1 MASSRI
7 AKRRAS
13 AKADSSKHY
22 QTRRAAVIKAAAGVF
37 REKGFEGASLDEIG
51 AAAGVDRAS
60 LYYYVGNKKELFDE
74 VVLEALASNL
84 KLAERIKAESGG
96 AVDKLDRLIKA
107 WMVSYGE
114 FYPYFYI
121 FLQESKFAA
130 SDKDEIDLLA
140 MSREF
145 DSAVIEI
152 IQEGIEAGEIR
163 DDIPPRVAAYAV
175 MGMVNWTHRWFNP
188 DGPIGAEEVGRAFA
202 GVALA
207 GLRTVS

>member
-1 MASSRI
+1 
-7 AKRRAS
+7 
-13 AKADSSKHY
+13 
-22 QTRRAAVIKAAAGVF
+22 
-37 REKGFEGASLDEIG
+37 
-51 AAAGVDRAS
+51 
-60 LYYYVGNKKELFDE
+60 
-74 VVLEALASNL
+74 VVLEALTSNL

-130 SDKDEIDLLA
+130 SDKDEIDLLG

-188 DGPIGAEEVGRAFA
+188 DGPIGADEVGRAFA
-202 GVALA
+202 GVALD
-207 GLRTVS
+207 GLRSVS

>member
-13 AKADSSKHY
+13 AKVESSKHY
-22 QTRRAAVIKAAAGVF
+22 LARRAAVVKAAAVVF

-74 VVLEALASNL
+74 VVLEALTNNL
-84 KLAERIKAESGG
+84 KLAERIKAENGG
-96 AVDKLDRLIKA
+96 AVEKLDRLIKA
-107 WMVSYGE
+107 WMASYGE

-121 FLQESKFAA
+121 FLQESKFA
-130 SDKDEIDLLA
+130 SSGEDGIDLLR

-145 DSAVIEI
+145 DAAVIEI
-152 IQEGIEAGEIR
+152 IRAGIEAGEIR
-163 DDIPPRVAAYAV
+163 GDIPPRVAAYAV

-202 GVALA
+202 GVALD
-207 GLRTVS
+207 GLRAPA